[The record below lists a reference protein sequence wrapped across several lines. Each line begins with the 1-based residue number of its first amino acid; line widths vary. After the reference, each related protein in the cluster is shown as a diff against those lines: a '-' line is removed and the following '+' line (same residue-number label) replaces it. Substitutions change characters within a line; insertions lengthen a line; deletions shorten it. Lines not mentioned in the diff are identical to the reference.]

1 MEEEKIKETDTVEKT
16 EVASEEIKEETVKS
30 KKQTKD
36 DEKNVE
42 FHDHELTSVFDKVKN
57 SNNQDLLQVYNM
69 VSEHIEYLEKEKE
82 KVLEDD
88 KK

>member
-1 MEEEKIKETDTVEKT
+1 MEEEKIKETDVVEET
-16 EVASEEIKEETVKS
+16 EVASEEVIKG
-30 KKQTKD
+30 KKKNND

-42 FHDHELTSVFDKVKN
+42 VHDHELTSVFDKVKN

-69 VSEHIEYLEKEKE
+69 VKEHIEYLEKEKE

>member
-1 MEEEKIKETDTVEKT
+1 MEEEKIKETDAVEKT
-16 EVASEEIKEETVKS
+16 EVASEEVIKS
-30 KKQTKD
+30 KKQTKN

-42 FHDHELTSVFDKVKN
+42 VHDHELTSVFDKVKN
-57 SNNQDLLQVYNM
+57 ANNQDLLQVYNM

>member
-1 MEEEKIKETDTVEKT
+1 MEEEKIKETDVVEET
-16 EVASEEIKEETVKS
+16 EVASEEVIKG
-30 KKQTKD
+30 KKKNND

-42 FHDHELTSVFDKVKN
+42 VHDHELTSIFDKVKN
-57 SNNQDLLQVYNM
+57 ANNQDLLQVYNM
-69 VSEHIEYLEKEKE
+69 VKEHIEYLEKEKE